1 MQQILDVRGPLRATP
16 TLKSQIRDAIALT
29 KPRVT
34 FMVVFTTAAGF
45 WLGARY
51 LLGSLSGRA
60 ILQAPSVLACLVLGT
75 WLVVAGANAVN
86 MYLERDTDAKMTRT
100 RTRPLPARRMSP
112 NFALYFGMSL
122 ASISVPI
129 LSFGVNPITSFLA
142 ILAFV
147 TYVALYTPL
156 KRRTSFAVVIGAFPG
171 AIPVLLGWSAVRG
184 TLDAPGLLLFVLMF
198 LWQMPH
204 FYAIA
209 TFRKTDYANAGLRV
223 LTVTRGDR
231 VTRHHIVR
239 WLAAV
244 LLSSFL
250 LFATALGGTVY
261 KIAAIV
267 LGALFFGVGLMGLR
281 RDAGIAWSRKLF
293 LVSMVYLVGV
303 FGALLAGS

>member
-1 MQQILDVRGPLRATP
+1 MQQMLDVRGPARAMPFSAQLR
-16 TLKSQIRDAIALT
+16 DVIALT
-29 KPRVT
+29 KPRIT

-60 ILQAPSVLACLVLGT
+60 ILQAPTVLACLLTGT
-75 WLVVAGANAVN
+75 WLVVSGANAVN

-112 NFALYFGMSL
+112 NFALYFGMAL
-122 ASISVPI
+122 ASVSVPI
-129 LSFGVNPITSFLA
+129 LSFGVNPVTSFLA
-142 ILAFV
+142 IIAFV
-147 TYVALYTPL
+147 SYVALYTPL
-156 KRRTSFAVVIGAFPG
+156 KRRSSFAVVVGALPG
-171 AIPVLLGWSAVRG
+171 AIPVLLGWSAVRA
-184 TLDAPGLLLFVLMF
+184 TLDAPGLLLFALMF
-198 LWQMPH
+198 MWQMPH

-209 TFRKTDYANAGLRV
+209 TFRKSEYEAAGLRV

-267 LGALFFGVGLMGLR
+267 LGSLFFGVGLFGLR
-281 RDAGIAWSRKLF
+281 RDAGDKWAKRLF
-293 LVSMVYLVGV
+293 LVSILYLVGI